1 MFYCRSGTNNE
12 VLCWR
17 NNGTDSGRLDC
28 DREYEAR
35 EKVIARNLA
44 TFEIVQKTALE
55 TCVRNTTVTKTTFE
69 RLFYVKDED
78 LLKQEN
84 CR

>member
-1 MFYCRSGTNNE
+1 M
-12 VLCWR
+12 VLTVAGLIAIE
-17 NNGTDSGRLDC
+17 NMKLG
-28 DREYEAR
+28 